1 MLQAFKVTE
10 FTTSAKEGDVQEVYD
25 KQVAKN
31 VIKVAGSTSASN
43 YIQVPA
49 SKNLPKMSLGLT
61 GKLVSHKITRVNFYL
76 VVLDC

>member
-1 MLQAFKVTE
+1 MLQAFKVTD
-10 FTTSAKEGDVQEVYD
+10 FTTSAKEGDVSEVYD

-49 SKNLPKMSLGLT
+49 SKHLPKMSLGLT
-61 GKLVSHKITRVNFYL
+61 GKLVSFTRVN
-76 VVLDC
+76 VLFFSCT